1 MPSIFFCKRKSKT
14 DIPTPVIT
22 SKIKDKNYYS
32 PHFHLCR
39 TVGEQLSSF
48 LIIPKKGKFTLINSL
63 SVFFDYHILTDSY
76 EKVEKHK
83 GKKHSSQNG
92 GLFLWFDIFIAPW
105 LHNFKARMCLFF
117 FFQKLLLRF
126 CIRNFFLLRFTS
138 LFLSRR
144 SITEGNLFPAPSH

>member
-48 LIIPKKGKFTLINSL
+48 LIIPKKGNSPW
-63 SVFFDYHILTDSY
+63 STPCRCFLTDLY
-76 EKVEKHK
+76 KKVKKHK

-105 LHNFKARMCLFF
+105 LHNFKARMCLFFF